1 MAQDTLLGFP
11 AHILPYRFLDSL
23 RQGKHLPFWPVLT
36 SFWKGALLVEKRIDR
51 VIFTCGGTAG
61 HVNPA
66 IAVAQLMAEKNPDV
80 KILFVGAERGL
91 EKDLVPKAGYDFRTV
106 NISSFHRSFKT
117 AEIRHNLVSLYN
129 MVRSPAEARAI
140 LKEFRPDA
148 VIGTGGYASYPT
160 VKAAAKM
167 GIPTAVHESNAVP
180 GLTTELLEPYAGR
193 IMVGFESCRQHYK
206 HPEKVA
212 VTGTPVREDFFTLTK
227 EAAKEKLGVNDGRP
241 LIVSFWGSLGASGM
255 NAQMA
260 DMLALEAGKEPFH
273 HIHGAGKSGYAAV
286 LKALAEKGVDLK
298 DHPSLQVREYIYD
311 MAPMMR
317 AADLVICRAGA
328 STVSEL
334 TALGVPAIMVPS
346 PYVTN
351 NHQEKNARAL
361 ETHGGVEVL
370 LEQDSSGQALFQTAA
385 GILHDDVRREAMAS
399 AMAELGIRDAA
410 QRIYETVQELL

>member
-1 MAQDTLLGFP
+1 MFARFCIFSL
-11 AHILPYRFLDSL
+11 ILIGAATVLSVRAAGPGTHAPDRFTPDSARVTNPDASARNQRLYDSIQSKTSRRAVPRMLYRMLFV
-23 RQGKHLPFWPVLT
+23 KPVLDT
-36 SFWKGALLVEKRIDR
+36 TMSGR
-51 VIFTCGGTAG
+51 VT
-61 HVNPA
+61 
-66 IAVAQLMAEKNPDV
+66 D
-80 KILFVGAERGL
+80 
-91 EKDLVPKAGYDFRTV
+91 
-106 NISSFHRSFKT
+106 
-117 AEIRHNLVSLYN
+117 
-129 MVRSPAEARAI
+129 
-140 LKEFRPDA
+140 
-148 VIGTGGYASYPT
+148 
-160 VKAAAKM
+160 
-167 GIPTAVHESNAVP
+167 ESR
-180 GLTTELLEPYAGR
+180 LLEPYAGR

-311 MAPMMR
+311 MAPVMR

-370 LEQDSSGQALFQTAA
+370 LEQNSSGQALFQTAA

>member
-1 MAQDTLLGFP
+1 M
-11 AHILPYRFLDSL
+11 
-23 RQGKHLPFWPVLT
+23 
-36 SFWKGALLVEKRIDR
+36 
-51 VIFTCGGTAG
+51 
-61 HVNPA
+61 
-66 IAVAQLMAEKNPDV
+66 
-80 KILFVGAERGL
+80 
-91 EKDLVPKAGYDFRTV
+91 
-106 NISSFHRSFKT
+106 
-117 AEIRHNLVSLYN
+117 
-129 MVRSPAEARAI
+129 
-140 LKEFRPDA
+140 
-148 VIGTGGYASYPT
+148 
-160 VKAAAKM
+160 
-167 GIPTAVHESNAVP
+167 P

-334 TALGVPAIMVPS
+334 TALAVPAVIVPS

-351 NHQEKNARAL
+351 NHQEKNARIL
-361 ETHGGVEVL
+361 EKHGGARVI
-370 LEQDSSGQALFQTAA
+370 LEKDATGEALYRVA
-385 GILHDDVRREAMAS
+385 GEILRSPELRRSMS
-399 AMAELGIRDAA
+399 AGMAELGIPDATE
-410 QRIYETVQELL
+410 RIYRTVMALRK

>member
-1 MAQDTLLGFP
+1 MEA
-11 AHILPYRFLDSL
+11 SL
-23 RQGKHLPFWPVLT
+23 K
-36 SFWKGALLVEKRIDR
+36 K

-66 IAVAQLMAEKNPDV
+66 IALAQLMREKDPETEF
-80 KILFVGAERGL
+80 LFVGAERGL
-91 EKDLVPKAGYDFRTV
+91 EKDLIPKAGYEFRTV
-106 NISSFHRSFKT
+106 HISSFHRSLKL
-117 AEIRHNLVSLYN
+117 AEIKHNLVSLYN

-160 VKAAAKM
+160 VKAATKM

-311 MAPMMR
+311 MAPVMR

>member
-1 MAQDTLLGFP
+1 M
-11 AHILPYRFLDSL
+11 
-23 RQGKHLPFWPVLT
+23 
-36 SFWKGALLVEKRIDR
+36 EKQIRR

-66 IAVAQLMAEKNPDV
+66 IAVAQLVAEKNPGV
-80 KILFVGAERGL
+80 EILFVGAERGL
-91 EKDLVPKAGYDFRTV
+91 EKELVPAAGYDFRTV
-106 NISSFHRSFKT
+106 HISSFHRSFKP
-117 AEIRHNLVSLYN
+117 AEIKHNLVSLYN

-140 LKEFRPDA
+140 LRDFRPDV
-148 VIGTGGYASYPT
+148 VIGTGGYASYPM
-160 VKAAAKM
+160 VKAAAKA

-311 MAPMMR
+311 MAPVMR

>member
-1 MAQDTLLGFP
+1 M
-11 AHILPYRFLDSL
+11 
-23 RQGKHLPFWPVLT
+23 
-36 SFWKGALLVEKRIDR
+36 R

-66 IAVAQLMAEKNPDV
+66 LALAGYMREKDPSTAV
-80 KILFVGAERGL
+80 LFVGTPTGMER
-91 EKDLVPKAGYDFRTV
+91 ELVAKAGYDYAAV
-106 NISSFHRSFKT
+106 EVSSFQRKLN
-117 AEIRHNLVSLYN
+117 AAGIRHNLHT
-129 MVRSPAEARAI
+129 VRVLASSGRQARAI
-140 LKEFRPDA
+140 LRDFRPDL
-148 VIGTGGYASYPT
+148 VVGTGGYASYPM
-160 VKAAAKM
+160 VKAAARA
-167 GIPTAVHESNAVP
+167 GIPTAVHESNMVP
-180 GLTTELLEPYAGR
+180 GLTTKMLESYADV
-193 IMVGFESCRQHYK
+193 IMVGFEDCRQHYK

-311 MAPMMR
+311 MAPVMR